1 MDAQFNIT
9 QQLSVYIP
17 HINPAQATTEYIVDI
32 FHRFNIGFISHIE
45 FKHITN
51 KDEDKDYSY
60 YSAFI
65 FMKYWYNNKM
75 VERLQDKIMNSDGAR
90 IVYDDPQYW
99 ILYPIKNEPQPS
111 EYLLKIE
118 QKYSDKFYEMGQN
131 ISEMG
136 QNISEMGQN
145 ISEMRQTL
153 GESQWWN
160 RLHEANIKY
169 IFDKIREEKPV
180 EIDLLGEAKF
190 KSDSEAKFKSHTEN
204 ITMSIIDNSYINN
217 SCCGAVSDA
226 WKPSSSSIEPN
237 VWFKRLRQRRI

>member
-1 MDAQFNIT
+1 MDVQFNIT

-17 HINPAQATTEYIVDI
+17 YINPAQATTEYIVDI

-45 FKHITN
+45 FKYITN
-51 KDEDKDYSY
+51 EDVDCTY

-75 VERLQDKIMNSDGAR
+75 VERLQDKIMNNDGAR

-111 EYLLKIE
+111 EYLLKME
-118 QKYSDKFYEMGQN
+118 QKYSDKFYEMEQNISEMEQN

-136 QNISEMGQN
+136 QNISEM
-145 ISEMRQTL
+145 EQTL

-160 RLHEANIKY
+160 RIHEANIKY
-169 IFDKIREEKPV
+169 LLDKIRKEKPV
-180 EIDLLGEAKF
+180 EIDLLGKAKL
-190 KSDSEAKFKSHTEN
+190 KSDSKAKLKSHTEN
-204 ITMSIIDNSYINN
+204 ITMSIIDNSYVNN
-217 SCCGAVSDA
+217 SCCGAVSEA